1 MEAAGTRDGGA
12 MEIEITTAVG
22 GIPDEGELRALRD
35 WLMLE
40 SPRPGAMSIRP
51 ATAGAEDMG
60 AAADALTVA
69 VGSGGA
75 ITVLAGAIRTWI
87 QTRRQTVRMVIRRPG
102 GVELEIDAGVK
113 DPDAMIEKF
122 LKVASEE

>member
-1 MEAAGTRDGGA
+1 MD
-12 MEIEITTAVG
+12 IEIMTVVG
-22 GIPDEGELRALRD
+22 GVPDEGELRALRD

-51 ATAGAEDMG
+51 AKAGAEDMG

-75 ITVLAGAIRTWI
+75 ITVLAGAVCTWI

-102 GVELEIDAGVK
+102 GVELEIGASIK
-113 DPDAMIEKF
+113 DTDAMIEKF
-122 LKVASEE
+122 LKVAAEE